1 MGLLA
6 ENKSRSRIN
15 KDPNNTRWTRDTT
28 TFGQK
33 ILRAQGWQPGQYLGV
48 QDSAHA
54 ELHSAASA
62 SYIRVSLKD
71 DMKGLGFNK
80 AKEDQVTG
88 LDVFSDLLSR
98 LNGKSD
104 DAIEGDKLARLEVK
118 THRYV
123 EAKWGPMRFV
133 RGGLLVGDEMKEVPV
148 PAVEDAKIPQHVEE
162 ESGKSS
168 KKSKKRKAA
177 HLQED
182 SEGGSSSDAKKEEK
196 RRRKEERKSAKKS
209 GGRGEGGETDDEEG
223 SRLKKKAKKR
233 RSKKDEGKSSGA
245 GSEDIEE
252 EEEGG
257 GEEEEE
263 EEAVQVDA
271 KKSKKRDKKEK
282 KEKKEKREK
291 QGKKEK
297 ADPKEKRD
305 KKEKKSRKKR
315 DAAEAE
321 AQPEVEA
328 KSTADLDKKTSTS
341 TSETSTPSTTGG
353 LVPGSRN
360 FVRSR
365 FIAQKRQ
372 AVMDAKALAQIFMV
386 KA

>member
-15 KDPNNTRWTRDTT
+15 KDPNNTKWTRDTT

-104 DAIEGDKLARLEVK
+104 DAIECDKQARLEVK

-148 PAVEDAKIPQHVEE
+148 PAVEDAKNPQHVDE
-162 ESGKSS
+162 ESEKSS

-177 HLQED
+177 DLQQD
-182 SEGGSSSDAKKEEK
+182 SEGESSPDAQKEEK

-233 RSKKDEGKSSGA
+233 SKKDEGKSSETS
-245 GSEDIEE
+245 SEDVE

-257 GEEEEE
+257 GGGG
-263 EEAVQVDA
+263 EAVQVDA

-282 KEKKEKREK
+282 KSKKEKREK
-291 QGKKEK
+291 EGKKEK
-297 ADPKEKRD
+297 ADLKEKRD

-321 AQPEVEA
+321 VQPEAEA
-328 KSTADLDKKTSTS
+328 KPNPTADLDTKTSTS
-341 TSETSTPSTTGG
+341 TLGTSTPTTTGG